1 MRINLSEHSEI
12 SDLLGADLP
21 VADEDSGG
29 GGGSAAGS
37 EDDKPTTDRSSRSG
51 GGGGSDGGPKFVWCD
66 GVFLQALKQGHWVL
80 LDELNLA
87 PQSVLEGRTYA
98 PLYHLHPLSHQ

>member
-29 GGGSAAGS
+29 GAGEGKGKDDKSATGGS
-37 EDDKPTTDRSSRSG
+37 SSSG
-51 GGGGSDGGPKFVWCD
+51 GGGGSGGGPKFVWCD

-87 PQSVLEGRTYA
+87 PQSVLEGQTYA